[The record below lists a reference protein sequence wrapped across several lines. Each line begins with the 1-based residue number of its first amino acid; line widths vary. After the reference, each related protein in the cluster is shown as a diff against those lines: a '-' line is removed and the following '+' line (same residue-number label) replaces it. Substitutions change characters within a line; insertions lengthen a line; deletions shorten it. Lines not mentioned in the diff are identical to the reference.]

1 MARKK
6 KIEKIIEEELEKYIR
21 LHIEHEKE
29 INYIA

>member
-21 LHIEHEKE
+21 LHLEHEKE